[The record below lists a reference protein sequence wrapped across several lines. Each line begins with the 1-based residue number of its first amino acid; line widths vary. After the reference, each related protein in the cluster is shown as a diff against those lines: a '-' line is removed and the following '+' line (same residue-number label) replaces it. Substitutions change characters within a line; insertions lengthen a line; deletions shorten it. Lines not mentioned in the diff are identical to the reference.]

1 MLIPEFE
8 PEKLKNKVNLFNPII
23 IIIIIILGFMA
34 YNFLTLDEKQG
45 CCVIKK
51 KKEKKSHLK
60 KK

>member
-1 MLIPEFE
+1 
-8 PEKLKNKVNLFNPII
+8 
-23 IIIIIILGFMA
+23 MA